1 MNITAKIEFTSDDF
15 PGADLVTLDITKEEI
30 ENLAQAK
37 ELLLKNDYE
46 SIIIKVPFDAIT
58 LSQYNSLSSM
68 AIDRPHFEVVKQGV
82 YFGFRA
88 KLDSTATYRT
98 ERLIIARELS
108 EEALIKLKEDVTDA
122 FSSSVDFNILTEY
135 TWASSI
141 LDCVGK
147 NGDPSKL
154 INDIV
159 STLPINVAEK
169 LVKLIQSLYI

>member
-1 MNITAKIEFTSDDF
+1 MNIISKIEFTSDDF
-15 PGADLVTLDITKEEI
+15 PGADLATLDITKEEI
-30 ENLAQAK
+30 ESLAQAK

-98 ERLIIARELS
+98 KRLIIARGLS
-108 EEALIKLKEDVTDA
+108 EEVLIKLKEDVTDA
-122 FSSSVDFNILTEY
+122 FSSLADFNILTEY
-135 TWASSI
+135 SWASSI
-141 LDCVGK
+141 LDCVDK

-154 INDIV
+154 INDIISKFPLEV
-159 STLPINVAEK
+159 SEK
-169 LVKLIQSLYI
+169 LVHTIQSLYI